1 MTATPITAFV
11 PDAPDADW
19 EAVRTRL
26 MAALVAAAQSAQSGP
41 SVWSDHNAI
50 EPGVTL
56 TEAIAF
62 GLADLHY
69 RTATRPSAWPLE
81 VPAWEADADRHW
93 HATLPPGQLAAL
105 ADVLASPAPGAPT
118 RTVARVLEPLIRACA
133 APGDA
138 LALLA
143 QAPWAGVFTAAQ
155 APVVIALLRARL
167 VRRLAHELT
176 DLVAA
181 AVDAQRA
188 PGGPAGPPGTVAE
201 RDARAAEA
209 LAWSVPLWP
218 DELTAVVRR
227 ERRRRSADA
236 MLARLDAIRAAT
248 TPAAVTAVRDDL
260 DAQDLSADE
269 VDVAMSAAY
278 VPPGVLPEDLEHAD
292 GASRVWPPHPLQAL
306 TCEPV
311 TDADYARRAR
321 AHPQV
326 LRSWA
331 VPGRLAGI
339 GWDGRP
345 VATATTTLGAV
356 TLVVERAPKPPEV
369 PAASWA
375 TTPVFLTDVLR
386 TAIGTEVDQP
396 HPTWRDTLDPL
407 DPRRLICDEVGAA
420 LLRLCPVVLQGTLVT
435 GVGVDRAATV
445 GGALARVAAHFAA
458 GRPESRPAPA
468 TGPLIDGP
476 WPRVDQPA
484 DGWTPGESI
493 RFTEVV
499 AAIVA
504 DPTVLGI
511 EGLAI
516 TVGSGDPVE
525 SSAGSVPLDPDC
537 VPQLADVQCL
547 RVRFVLAGGC
557 ADA

>member
-11 PDAPDADW
+11 PTPPDADW
-19 EAVRTRL
+19 EGVRVRI
-26 MAALVAAAQSAQSGP
+26 MAALRETAP
-41 SVWSDHNAI
+41 TTWSDQNPI

-56 TEAIAF
+56 TEAAAF

-69 RTATRPSAWPLE
+69 RTATRPSGWPLE

-93 HATLPPGQLAAL
+93 HATLLPGQPTAL
-105 ADVLASPAPGAPT
+105 ADVLAGPAPGAPG
-118 RTVARVLEPLIRACA
+118 RTVARELEPLIRASA

-143 QAPWAGVFTAAQ
+143 QAPWSGVFTAAQ
-155 APVVIALLRARL
+155 APVVVALLRGRL

-181 AVDAQRA
+181 AVDAERTT
-188 PGGPAGPPGTVAE
+188 GGTVAE

-227 ERRRRSADA
+227 ERRRRSTEA
-236 MLARLDAIRAAT
+236 MVARLDEIRAAT
-248 TPAAVTAVRDDL
+248 TPAAATAVRADL
-260 DAQDLSADE
+260 AAEDLTTEE
-269 VDVAMSAAY
+269 VDLAMSAAP
-278 VPPGVLPEDLEHAD
+278 VPLGVLPEDLEHAD

-326 LRSWA
+326 LRAWA
-331 VPGRLAGI
+331 VSGRLVGI

-345 VATATTTLGAV
+345 VATATAALGAV
-356 TLVVERAPKPPEV
+356 TLVVERAPKPAGV
-369 PAASWA
+369 PAAAWA

-407 DPRRLICDEVGAA
+407 DPRRMICDEVGAA
-420 LLRLCPVVLQGTLVT
+420 LLRTCPVVLQGTLVT
-435 GVGVDRAATV
+435 GVGVDRAATI
-445 GGALARVAAHFAA
+445 GDALVRVAAHFAA
-458 GRPESRPAPA
+458 GRPESRATPA

-476 WPRVDQPA
+476 WPRLDQPTA
-484 DGWTPGESI
+484 GWTPGESI

-504 DPTVLGI
+504 DPAVLGI
-511 EGLAI
+511 ESLAI
-516 TVGSGDPVE
+516 QVGGGGFVDAA
-525 SSAGSVPLDPDC
+525 AGTVPLDPDC
-537 VPQLADVQCL
+537 VPRLDDVQCL
-547 RVRFVLAGGC
+547 RVRFVLSGGC
-557 ADA
+557 TDA

>member
-1 MTATPITAFV
+1 VSVQPVTAFTPV
-11 PDAPDADW
+11 APDADW
-19 EAVRTRL
+19 EGVRARL
-26 MAALVAAAQSAQSGP
+26 MAALATTSAP
-41 SVWSDHNAI
+41 TWSDHNAI

-56 TEAIAF
+56 TEAAAF

-81 VPAWEADADRHW
+81 VPAWEAAADRHW
-93 HATLPPGQLAAL
+93 HATVPPGEMAAV
-105 ADVLASPAPGAPT
+105 ADVLAGPAPGSPT
-118 RTVARVLEPLIRACA
+118 RSVARVLEPLVRACA

-143 QAPWAGVFTAAQ
+143 QAPWAGTFTPAQ
-155 APVVIALLRARL
+155 TLVAVALLRAGL

-176 DLVAA
+176 DLVAT
-181 AVDAQRA
+181 AVDAERTT
-188 PGGPAGPPGTVAE
+188 GGTVAE
-201 RDARAAEA
+201 RDARAAETLGTA
-209 LAWSVPLWP
+209 LPLWP
-218 DELTAVVRR
+218 DELAAVVRR
-227 ERRRRSADA
+227 ERRRRSAAA
-236 MLARLDAIRAAT
+236 MLDHLDTILAAT
-248 TPAAVTAVRDDL
+248 TAPAVTAVRDDL
-260 DAQDLSADE
+260 VKADLSAVE
-269 VDVAMSAAY
+269 VDMAMAAAP
-278 VPPGVLPEDLEHAD
+278 VPLGVLPEDLEETD

-321 AHPQV
+321 THPQV
-326 LRSWA
+326 LRAWA

-345 VATATTTLGAV
+345 VTTAVPAKGAV
-356 TLVVERAPKPPEV
+356 TLVVERMAKPASV
-369 PAASWA
+369 PASSWA
-375 TTPVFLTDVLR
+375 TVPVFLTAVLR

-407 DPRRLICDEVGAA
+407 DPRRMICDEVGAT
-420 LLRLCPVVLQGTLVT
+420 LLKICPVVLQGTLVT
-435 GVGVDRAATV
+435 GVGADRGATV

-484 DGWTPGESI
+484 DGWTPGEAI

-504 DPTVLGI
+504 DPVILGV
-511 EGLAI
+511 ENLAI
-516 TVGSGDPVE
+516 KVGTADFLASG
-525 SSAGSVPLDPDC
+525 AGSVPLDPDC
-537 VPQLADVQCL
+537 VPELADVQCL
-547 RVRFVLAGGC
+547 RVRFALTGEC
-557 ADA
+557 SDA